1 MTDDKFIMPKGRMT
15 IPSGAS
21 SDKRNGRENRRIR
34 AWDFDPKPGSTI
46 AKLESAFLGTLT
58 AVDSVITRR
67 DDATKSGKFTTD
79 GVARDVLNFA
89 LSEAVP
95 VLKRGRL
102 AIAAAKREANEMKEK
117 LKLGAP
123 DTSDQ
128 WKVGLM
134 LRAVDHFAAMT
145 QKQRDALTRN
155 PDNLDPI
162 MAEALVTAPASL
174 TGVSKMHRQQITDR
188 ALEAQHG
195 EKIAEL
201 KELER
206 AIEAAESAVAAGRD
220 EVRLEAGVFD
230 PHKFDQLAAPIEQKV
245 NAPWLRKRGEQ
256 INVVDLERRE
266 ERPATPA
273 EIETGVYAEDFDDYQ
288 KLTGRR
294 TA

>member
-1 MTDDKFIMPKGRMT
+1 MADYKMPYKGRMT
-15 IPSGAS
+15 IRAGS
-21 SDKRNGRENRRIR
+21 SEDKRNGRENKRVR
-34 AWDFDPKPGSTI
+34 AWEFDPKPGSTV
-46 AKLESAFLGTLT
+46 AKLESAFLGALT
-58 AVDSVITRR
+58 AVDSIITRR
-67 DDATKSGKFTTD
+67 DDATKTGKFTTD
-79 GVARDVLNFA
+79 GVASDVLNFA

-102 AIAAAKREANEMKEK
+102 AIAAAKHEANEMKEK

-134 LRAVDHFAAMT
+134 LRAVDHFAALS

-174 TGVSKMHRQQITDR
+174 TGVSKMHRQQIIDR
-188 ALEAQHG
+188 ALEVQHG
-195 EKIAEL
+195 DKIAEL

-206 AIEAAESAVAAGRD
+206 AIEAAESAVEAGRD
-220 EVRLEAGVFD
+220 EVRLEAGIFD
-230 PHKFDQLAAPIEQKV
+230 PHKFDQLAAPVEQKV
-245 NAPWLRKRGEQ
+245 NATWLRKRGEQ

-273 EIETGVYAEDFDDYQ
+273 EIETGVYAEDFDAYQ
-288 KLTGRR
+288 KLTGR
-294 TA
+294 AA